1 MMPKK
6 RKKNKV
12 QVNLIKSG
20 LSDLENEIKEM
31 SDDEKETGQPNEIA
45 DIIVKTLEFN
55 RQN

>member
-1 MMPKK
+1 M
-6 RKKNKV
+6 
-12 QVNLIKSG
+12 IKSG
-20 LSDLENEIKEM
+20 LNDLENEIKEM